1 MGINIISEI
10 SLLEKVISIF
20 KKSSKKYGFDNL
32 FILGFLNGMA
42 NGKKIEDFQK
52 FASFKLVIM
61 FPPKKFI
68 NEDKVKGQN
77 YSFNNYLL
85 YKNIE
90 LNSKSNNYSYYRCS
104 ILEYNDFS
112 NKRSP
117 LIFNNY
123 SPEKFYFFNN
133 IIVNYTKISFN
144 NLYRYIFI
152 NGWNNYNKG
161 SFLEPH

>member
-42 NGKKIEDFQK
+42 NGNKIEDFQK
-52 FASFKLVIM
+52 FASLLVIM

-77 YSFNNYLL
+77 YSF
-85 YKNIE
+85 
-90 LNSKSNNYSYYRCS
+90 
-104 ILEYNDFS
+104 
-112 NKRSP
+112 
-117 LIFNNY
+117 
-123 SPEKFYFFNN
+123 
-133 IIVNYTKISFN
+133 
-144 NLYRYIFI
+144 
-152 NGWNNYNKG
+152 
-161 SFLEPH
+161 